1 MKLEQTINRS
11 EKGPGGHVIVGSS
24 ADAPIVAEFEL
35 LFHEITGITNLL
47 NSLTNQGIMK
57 HLEATNVHHELGG
70 PKSIIFYINVARL
83 FDFLQSRHNPF
94 VIASLNVPLHNIVT
108 QQMVATEVTCRLLKA
123 FETGER
129 LYREFRN
136 ERFKAKTFKLS
147 ATISKISL
155 PRFAIH
161 VTGDKYLIH
170 KPLKKHATN
179 LKQVAAAQHIV
190 EIKQI

>member
-11 EKGPGGHVIVGSS
+11 EKGHDGHVIVGSS
-24 ADAPIVAEFEL
+24 GDASIVAEFEL

-47 NSLTNQGIMK
+47 DSLTNQGIMK
-57 HLEATNVHHELGG
+57 HLKATYVHHELGG
-70 PKSIIFYINVARL
+70 RKSIIFYINVARL

-108 QQMVATEVTCRLLKA
+108 QQMVATEVTCMLLKA

-129 LYREFRN
+129 LYRGFRN

-147 ATISKISL
+147 ATISKMNL